1 MSDPNYLVVQQP
13 DDSVDI
19 AIHPVHQHSLGLYNS
34 LERELQQRNE
44 WLAQTNP
51 INVFNLIS
59 EYYLLEG
66 EQMDN
71 PDYDRIVNSLENV
84 LPNDNSGRTLLQ
96 RVQDFEL
103 DMSRVINRSVDIE
116 RAMDNLRLDYGN
128 PILNSVEVRP
138 RRNDIPQERLNLFR
152 ARHSNSIWSRGAQRR
167 RHRVDPTPDLT
178 AQYL

>member
-34 LERELQQRNE
+34 LERELQQMSNRSD
-44 WLAQTNP
+44 LL
-51 INVFNLIS
+51 NLIN
-59 EYYLLEG
+59 EYYLLEDG
-66 EQMDN
+66 QMDN
-71 PDYDRIVNSLENV
+71 PDRDRIVNSLENA
-84 LPNDNSGRTLLQ
+84 LPNDNSGRTLMQ

-103 DMSRVINRSVDIE
+103 NRYRVRLQTQ

-152 ARHSNSIWSRGAQRR
+152 ARHSNSVWSRGARR
-167 RHRVDPTPDLT
+167 RTTSGPDPTPDLT
-178 AQYL
+178 TQYL